1 MQDVGTYYFKELDI
15 WNVSSLYY
23 VHLYK
28 PCHECCLRNVKGI
41 IFSLKKN

>member
-1 MQDVGTYYFKELDI
+1 MQNVGTYYFKELDI